1 MILTLSHPIRPCC
14 PAMPYN
20 KALINLVR
28 FVICEKISERG
39 LSCMELALRAGSVLW
54 RPRSMIFSHITR
66 FPILLERFRFDYEF
80 NNNLFRIPTS
90 PKCYEY
96 NYEFAIFGANCWRNK
111 VVVIVFFRTSFEE
124 NVVLKWAMTTTLSR
138 QQEMTRAIGA
148 KNDESRSRIRSQI

>member
-1 MILTLSHPIRPCC
+1 MRWLVETLWLSVVTFQKSEKKPQQHHCQKRKKKNLKFFFLRKICKLFKSVILTLCHPIRPCC

-20 KALINLVR
+20 KALINLV
-28 FVICEKISERG
+28 IYEKISERG

-80 NNNLFRIPTS
+80 NNDNLFRIPTS

-96 NYEFAIFGANCWRNK
+96 EFAIFGANCSRHL
-111 VVVIVFFRTSFEE
+111 
-124 NVVLKWAMTTTLSR
+124 VLT
-138 QQEMTRAIGA
+138 
-148 KNDESRSRIRSQI
+148 